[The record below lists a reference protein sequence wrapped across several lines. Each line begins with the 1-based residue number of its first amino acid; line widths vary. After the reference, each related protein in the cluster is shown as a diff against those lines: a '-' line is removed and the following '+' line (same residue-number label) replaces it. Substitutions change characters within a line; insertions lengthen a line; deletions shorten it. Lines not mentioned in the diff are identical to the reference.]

1 VNFAENVA
9 SPSITTEQAAS
20 SPSYGLGPQGSHNTC
35 LRYYR
40 LITYDE
46 RLPTLETPTF
56 YIRTPLSTERSRANF
71 YEKALFVKG
80 DLATDR
86 SVANATALPF
96 ALCFYPHFRGAH
108 ASVARCIMGSVFSG

>member
-1 VNFAENVA
+1 LRPA
-9 SPSITTEQAAS
+9 SRRVFLYRGAGAPALVRTIVLTWRRPAHRPHGYVSQARWAS
-20 SPSYGLGPQGSHNTC
+20 LYARWL
-35 LRYYR
+35 L
-40 LITYDE
+40 LA
-46 RLPTLETPTF
+46 
-56 YIRTPLSTERSRANF
+56 ANF